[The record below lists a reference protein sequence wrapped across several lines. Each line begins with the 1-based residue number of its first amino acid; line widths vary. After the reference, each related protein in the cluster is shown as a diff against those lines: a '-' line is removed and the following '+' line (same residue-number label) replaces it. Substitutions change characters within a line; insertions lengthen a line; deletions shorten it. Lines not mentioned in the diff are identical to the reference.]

1 MIELNEVEI
10 SNKLADKGYNEL
22 VIDEILEILRNLP
35 LILKF
40 KSGEIKAGNHFSI
53 ELTTS
58 KGNTAEEDDVLTTGD
73 FKTKINGID
82 DKRIKSIEI
91 PKLDA
96 SVLDPFI
103 LKIQYYPFNLNLPD
117 YDISN
122 WKF

>member
-1 MIELNEVEI
+1 LIELNEIEI

-22 VIDEILEILRNLP
+22 VIDEVLEILRDLP

-53 ELTTS
+53 ELTNS
-58 KGNTAEEDDVLTTGD
+58 QGRSAEKDDMLTTGS
-73 FKTKINGID
+73 FKVKIDGID

-91 PKLDA
+91 PKLEYDL
-96 SVLDPFI
+96 LDSLI
-103 LKIQYYPFNLNLPD
+103 LKIEYYPFRLPEFD
-117 YDISN
+117 MSD